1 MIMFDLDGTL
11 VDSARDLHASVNDML
26 QVLGEPARPL
36 ENVKVWIGNGID
48 RLIHRS
54 LTNSVE
60 GEVELPL
67 FEKARNAFNQAY
79 DRNNG
84 VYATIYPGVIDTLN
98 NLKNARIPLC
108 CVTNKDERF
117 TLSLL
122 DRTGLADYFDLV
134 VAGDTLENRKP
145 HPQPLL
151 YAAQQQSVNPADCVM
166 VGDSMSD
173 LKAGRASGFRVY
185 CISYGYSQG
194 VVFDQLPIASQP
206 DGIIDDLTQ
215 LPFCQPD

>member
-1 MIMFDLDGTL
+1 MFDLDGTL

-151 YAAQQQSVNPADCVM
+151 YAAQQQSANPADCVM
-166 VGDSMSD
+166 VGIRC
-173 LKAGRASGFRVY
+173 L
-185 CISYGYSQG
+185 I
-194 VVFDQLPIASQP
+194 
-206 DGIIDDLTQ
+206 
-215 LPFCQPD
+215 